1 MSSRH
6 ALAASLLFLACAAPA
21 RATTWFPADV
31 DDPFVAG
38 AKCEGMQPGS
48 WGSYIYH
55 WPSKWDQV
63 FWPQVSSEG
72 VWSCPKSGFV
82 TFMGDME
89 MDDAEKAR
97 VRVYLDVLPDKA
109 ATSRRA
115 QLERLEAIYALRDKD
130 PAFRLHLLRVLAY
143 VFEDEL
149 QDPASAARYRADA
162 LAQLRA
168 ALGGTLKDIERA
180 EYLFVAAAYAREAGD
195 AAQSDRD
202 IAALEALLPTMKGED
217 ADYAEYLTAL
227 LPDLRAIEPGGVL
240 APPERERP
248 VVGKE
253 ATPEA
258 VEAAE
263 CAMKHAQAAALA
275 AEADVKALE
284 NPGAEPDPVALADL
298 ADAEADAAAC
308 GAGSTD

>member
-1 MSSRH
+1 MPSRH
-6 ALAASLLFLACAAPA
+6 ALVASLLFLACATPA
-21 RATTWFPADV
+21 RATTWFPADI
-31 DDPFVAG
+31 DDPFVEG
-38 AKCEGMQPGS
+38 AKCEGMQPAS

-55 WPSKWDQV
+55 WPSKWHQV

-82 TFMGDME
+82 AFMGDME
-89 MDDAEKAR
+89 MGEAEAAR

-109 ATSRRA
+109 ASSRRA

-143 VFEDEL
+143 VHEDEL
-149 QDPASAARYRADA
+149 QDPASAASYRADA

-168 ALGGTLKDIERA
+168 ALGGALKDIERA

-202 IAALEALLPTMKGED
+202 IAALEALLPTLKGDD
-217 ADYAEYLTAL
+217 ANYAGYLTDL

-240 APPERERP
+240 APQERERP
-248 VVGKE
+248 VVEKE
-253 ATPEA
+253 ATAEA
-258 VEAAE
+258 EQTAE
-263 CAMKHAQAAALA
+263 CAAMHAEAAALA
-275 AEADVKALE
+275 AEADAKARE
-284 NPGAEPDPVALADL
+284 NPGAEPDPDALAEL
-298 ADAEADAAAC
+298 AEADAAAAAC
-308 GAGSTD
+308 RAEPAD